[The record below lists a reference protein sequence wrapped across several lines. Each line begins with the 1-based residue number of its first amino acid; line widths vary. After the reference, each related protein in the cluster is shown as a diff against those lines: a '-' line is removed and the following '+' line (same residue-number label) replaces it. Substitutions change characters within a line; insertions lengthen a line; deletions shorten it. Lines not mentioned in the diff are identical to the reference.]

1 MEWSEAR
8 FRHLLDTLQELRQAK
23 EAAERAN
30 RAKSDF
36 LSHMSHEIR
45 TPMNGVLGMA
55 ELLLETPL
63 SAVQRRYAEGAK
75 EAATALLGVIDEIL
89 DLAKI
94 EAGHVELESIP
105 FSLSEILRSLFKTL
119 ALPAHQK
126 GLDLISSVDPDVPD
140 RLVGDPTRVRQ
151 VLVNLLGNAIKF
163 TAAGSV
169 ILRVAKEGETG
180 DHFRLRFSVTDTG
193 IGLTAEQRQRIF
205 EPFAQAETGTSRR
218 YGGTGLGLPISA
230 HLAQMMNG
238 RLDVESEPGK
248 GSSFHFIAELDRVP
262 RTYRTKANPSPLQGV
277 RIAVAEHHPEQ
288 RRVLGEIL
296 ASWGMA
302 AILVEDAPQVLAA
315 LRQGVAQ
322 GDPFRYVLLDG
333 HLPGVSGF
341 AVAEV
346 LRNDPAL
353 AATQII
359 FMLNFNELPAEAL
372 PSLTSGDLRVKIYL
386 TKPVAPSDLQQ
397 ALLNATAPVEGAA
410 AGTLTVR
417 PPPEE
422 PPPSRALRVLL
433 AEDNYINQVV
443 AVAQLESFGH
453 QVVVAGDGEEAVA
466 RFRDEIFD
474 VLLMDVQMPAM
485 DGLEATRKIRAI
497 EGQRGAGHVPIIAM
511 TAQALSGD
519 REDCMAAGMDDYLT
533 KPIQAENLGAVLGRL
548 HGLSPAG

>member
-1 MEWSEAR
+1 
-8 FRHLLDTLQELRQAK
+8 
-23 EAAERAN
+23 
-30 RAKSDF
+30 
-36 LSHMSHEIR
+36 
-45 TPMNGVLGMA
+45 
-55 ELLLETPL
+55 
-63 SAVQRRYAEGAK
+63 
-75 EAATALLGVIDEIL
+75 
-89 DLAKI
+89 
-94 EAGHVELESIP
+94 
-105 FSLSEILRSLFKTL
+105 
-119 ALPAHQK
+119 
-126 GLDLISSVDPDVPD
+126 
-140 RLVGDPTRVRQ
+140 VRQ

-262 RTYRTKANPSPLQGV
+262 RTFRTKANPSPLQGV

-302 AILVEDAPQVLAA
+302 ATLEADAQQILAV
-315 LRQGVAQ
+315 LRQGVAE
-322 GDPFRYVLLDG
+322 GAPFRFVLLDA

-346 LRNDPAL
+346 LRKDAAL
-353 AATQII
+353 ASTQVI

-372 PSLTSGDLRVKIYL
+372 SSVTSAELRVKTYL

-397 ALLNATAPVEGAA
+397 ALLNATGAA
-410 AGTLTVR
+410 AGTSAA
-417 PPPEE
+417 E
-422 PPPSRALRVLL
+422 PTPALPSPSRSRGLRVLL

-453 QVVVAGDGEEAVA
+453 HVVVASDGEEAVA
-466 RFRDEIFD
+466 RFGDQTFD

-485 DGLEATRKIRAI
+485 DGLEATRRIRAI

-533 KPIQAENLGAVLGRL
+533 KPIQAENLGAALGKL
-548 HGLSPAG
+548 HGLASY